1 MMVYNTITWFGYL
14 CICVIQL
21 FSKKEGRIT
30 YATTRN
36 QYLVVC
42 CMVIM
47 GITITQKSEFI
58 AYQRAYL

>member
-1 MMVYNTITWFGYL
+1 MVYNTITRFGYL

-36 QYLVVC
+36 KYLVAHIYVVTYSC
-42 CMVIM
+42 LIMVNIM
-47 GITITQKSEFI
+47 DNLI
-58 AYQRAYL
+58 